1 MPAPNV
7 FDSVLVPRPK
17 SSRFDLSHDVKTSG
31 SFGTLI
37 PIMCRDMLPGT
48 TFKMQQEV
56 FLRAMPLVTPVM
68 HNVNCYVH
76 NFYVPYRILFAD
88 WDNFLRGGKNNQTE
102 YQIPIFRVTASEYNY
117 YIAHHTH
124 IGDYFG
130 LPKIPDPLEDATR
143 TFDIV
148 ALPFLAYQMIYEN
161 YYADQNVENL
171 VFDEVK
177 KYIDANPIITSSS
190 RVQVTNIDGTP
201 GQTINI
207 LDWCTQ
213 IRNRCWEHDYFTS
226 ALPNT
231 QRGADV
237 HLPIYGTA
245 PLQTFGNQ
253 SSSITSSNGS
263 LLNNASVIGVNLGDA
278 TLRAITETG
287 YQENLGVQGYDP
299 ITNSFAGTQTARVNV
314 THHTRVDLSQALG
327 ATINDFREA
336 MQLQRYNEIVQRTGN
351 RIKEWYRGIFGIS
364 VPDYRLDLPEY
375 LGGGKAPMIISE
387 VLQQSQTTDSSPQGT
402 MSGRAIS
409 ASSYGVKKHFFPE
422 YGVVISILSMLPRS
436 AYSQGM
442 PKMFTKKDRFDFG
455 LPIFANLGEQA
466 VTQGEVYWANDGK
479 NDDTFGYVPRYSEYK
494 YIPSMITGDM
504 RETLSEWH
512 LGRIFSERPYLNR
525 DFVHTDKDNLNR
537 IFAVVADVEPET
549 FVIQVLNHVRVRQP
563 LPYYSNPI

>member
-7 FDSVLVPRPK
+7 FDSVLVPKPK

-31 SFGTLI
+31 SFGALI

-102 YQIPIFRVTASEYNY
+102 YQIPIFRVTASEYNQ

-130 LPKIPDPLEDATR
+130 LPKIPDPDKSDTR

-161 YYADQNVENL
+161 YYADQNLENL
-171 VFDEVK
+171 IFDEIK
-177 KYIDANPIITSSS
+177 KYIDANPIITSLST
-190 RVQVTNIDGTP
+190 VQVTNVDGTP
-201 GQTINI
+201 GTTVNV

-245 PLQTFGNQ
+245 PLQNFGNLGSV
-253 SSSITSSNGS
+253 SSYPSIGEYDNYVFGQTRGS
-263 LLNNASVIGVNLGDA
+263 QAIQRFNVDIPIGGEIVSDSEKSFNPTTQID
-278 TLRAITETG
+278 IT
-287 YQENLGVQGYDP
+287 
-299 ITNSFAGTQTARVNV
+299 R
-314 THHTRVDLSQALG
+314 HTRVDLSQALG

-387 VLQQSQTTDSSPQGT
+387 VLQQSQTTDASPQGT
-402 MSGRAIS
+402 MSGRAIT

-422 YGVVISILSMLPRS
+422 YGVVISVLSMLPRS

-442 PKMFTKKDRFDFG
+442 PKMFTKQDRFDFG